1 MRWVTRAGARMDRAS
16 MIWAIRRRIDPDA
29 EIVFLPDGEVLA
41 YAAANGA
48 TPFHHPGAELR
59 HTGLRT
65 GFDAVCAKYD
75 LLTDPA
81 MTALAMILRG
91 AETQERMLTQWSHGV
106 RAVASGMRALYEDDM
121 AFVDAM
127 APLLDGL
134 YRFCQE
140 LTATELQP
148 PKGGA

>member
-16 MIWAIRRRIDPDA
+16 MVWAIRRRVDPAA
-29 EIVFLPDGEVLA
+29 EFAFLPDGEVLA
-41 YAAANGA
+41 YAEANGA

-65 GFDAVCAKYD
+65 GFDAVCAKYG
-75 LLTDPA
+75 LLNDPA

-91 AETQERMLTQWSHGV
+91 AETQERTLTQWSHGV
-106 RAVASGMRALYEDDM
+106 RAVASGIRATQTDDQ

-127 APLLDGL
+127 GPVLDGL

-140 LTATELQP
+140 LIATELLP